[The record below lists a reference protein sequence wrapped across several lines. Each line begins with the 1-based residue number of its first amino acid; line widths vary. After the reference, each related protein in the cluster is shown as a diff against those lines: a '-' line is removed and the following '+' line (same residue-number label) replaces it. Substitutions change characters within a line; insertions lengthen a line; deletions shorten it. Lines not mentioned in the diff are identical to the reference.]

1 MSTSDWIQILGIAG
15 ILIGIYVKMVT
26 KQAQQDMKID
36 SLERE
41 YNMKILAL
49 EKDFEMMQKY
59 SDKIMDKLEEITDSL
74 TGLKIQIQ
82 NKQDR
87 S

>member
-74 TGLKIQIQ
+74 TSLKIQIQ

-87 S
+87 L